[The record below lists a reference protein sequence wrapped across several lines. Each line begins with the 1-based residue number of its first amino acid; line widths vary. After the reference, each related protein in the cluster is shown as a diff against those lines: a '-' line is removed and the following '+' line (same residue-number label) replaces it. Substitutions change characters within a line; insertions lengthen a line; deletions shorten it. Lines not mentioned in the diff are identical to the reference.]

1 LIGKPI
7 ALTSVR
13 RLYTPLVILTGAIA
27 LLLLSGCMTSV
38 NDLRDRRAK
47 RENREAINRAGS
59 VSSPE
64 QVGERSRTGEVLRV
78 NEESLT
84 ADEFWNVYAGE
95 LRDRARTMSREEF
108 ERDVAQW
115 SFQLIPDRINEM
127 LLYQHARRLL
137 PEQADKRID
146 EIVDGEIRRII
157 TREHRGVQRIY
168 ENHLAAQGRTIED
181 VRNRLRREIVIAG
194 FIEREIKPRVAEPT
208 RAELLAI
215 YDQVKQEAQRPLRR
229 KMSLIDIRTREFLP
243 EGTRYP
249 TEEQRAEARRRARTE
264 IDRLA
269 SELRS
274 GADFA
279 TLAREHSHGLHAP
292 EGGTWGWIEKGSV
305 RERFV
310 PAVEALYNLA
320 PGQVSQVI
328 ETDGGFFLVRCDEK
342 ESSQVPDFQNAQ
354 PELKDRYLKEAFNR
368 RISKLLSEMQQTSRI
383 EPRELEL
390 YHRAVVEAA
399 VKRYPT
405 LTAQ

>member
-1 LIGKPI
+1 MIGKRT
-7 ALTSVR
+7 ASTGVRSTSA
-13 RLYTPLVILTGAIA
+13 RLAILSGAIA
-27 LLLLSGCMTSV
+27 LLLLSGCMTSLS
-38 NDLRDRRAK
+38 DLRNRRTQ

-59 VSSPE
+59 ISSPE

-84 ADEFWNVYAGE
+84 ADEFWNIYAGE
-95 LRDRARTMSREEF
+95 LRDRARTMSADAF
-108 ERDVAQW
+108 ERDAAEW
-115 SFQLIPDRINEM
+115 SFRLIPDRINEM

-146 EIVDGEIRRII
+146 EIVDGEIRRTI
-157 TREHRGVQRIY
+157 TREHRGVQRVY

-181 VRNRLRREIVIAG
+181 VRDRLRREIVIAG

-215 YDQVKQEAQRPLRR
+215 YDQVKQEAQRPLRH

-243 EGTRYP
+243 ERTRYP
-249 TEEQRAEARRRARTE
+249 TEAQIAEARRRARAE

-292 EGGTWGWIEKGSV
+292 EGGAWGWIEKGSV

-310 PAVEALYNLA
+310 PAVDALYNLG

-328 ETDGGFFLVRCDEK
+328 ETDGGFFLVRCDEV
-342 ESSQVPDFQNAQ
+342 ESSQVPDFQDAQ
-354 PELKDRYLKEAFNR
+354 LDLKDRYLKEAFNR
-368 RISKLLSEMQQTSRI
+368 RISKLLSEMQQTARI
-383 EPRELEL
+383 EPRELGL